1 MIFATV
7 GTHRDPMSR
16 LIRALESLPFDELVV
31 QHGFSPQPQRARR
44 AVAFMPFDEMVA
56 CFEAANVVITH
67 GGVGSVLSAVRAGHT
82 PIVVP
87 RLRRLGEHVDDH
99 QVELTRAL
107 AEHGA
112 VRPLW
117 EVRDLPEAV
126 ASYPPRRDPSIHAG
140 ELPIHDAVRAALRG
154 EPCRRG

>member
-1 MIFATV
+1 
-7 GTHRDPMSR
+7 MSR
-16 LIRALESLPFDELVV
+16 LIGALESLPVDELVV
-31 QHGFSPQPQRARR
+31 QHGFSPRPQSARR

-67 GGVGSVLSAVRAGHT
+67 AGVGSVLSAVRAGHT

-107 AEHGA
+107 AERRV

-117 EVRDLPEAV
+117 DIRELPEAV
-126 ASYPPRRDPSIHAG
+126 ASYPTRRDPCFHDS

-154 EPCRRG
+154 GPGWRE

>member
-1 MIFATV
+1 
-7 GTHRDPMSR
+7 MSR
-16 LIRALESLPFDELVV
+16 LIGALESLPFDELVV
-31 QHGFSPQPQRARR
+31 QHGFSPRPERARR

-56 CFEAANVVITH
+56 WFETANVVITH
-67 GGVGSVLSAVRAGHT
+67 AGVGSVLSAVRAGHT

-107 AEHGA
+107 AEHRA

-117 EVRDLPEAV
+117 DVRELPEAV
-126 ASYPPRRDPSIHAG
+126 ASYPSPRDPYIQEG
-140 ELPIHDAVRAALRG
+140 ELPIHKAVRTALRG
-154 EPCRRG
+154 KSGR

>member
-1 MIFATV
+1 
-7 GTHRDPMSR
+7 MSR
-16 LIRALESLPFDELVV
+16 LIGALESLPFDELVV
-31 QHGFSPQPQRARR
+31 QHGFSPRPQRARR

-67 GGVGSVLSAVRAGHT
+67 AGVGSVLSAVRAGHT

-107 AEHGA
+107 AEHRA
-112 VRPLW
+112 VTPVW
-117 EVRDLPEAV
+117 DVRELPEAV
-126 ASYPPRRDPSIHAG
+126 ASYPVRRDPYTHDG
-140 ELPIHDAVRAALRG
+140 ELAIHYAVGAALRG
-154 EPCRRG
+154 ESARRD